1 MASDLTGIREK
12 AGREPKLRF
21 TSLYHHVSGV
31 EALRESYVR
40 VELDKAPGVD
50 GMTKDEYGEQLQGNL
65 ENLSQRLGRQG
76 YRPQPV
82 RRVYIDK
89 AGSRKKRPLGIPTV
103 EDKIVQM
110 AVTRVLSAIYEA
122 DFLACSYGYRP
133 QRSCHEA
140 LGGLGRTIQQ
150 AKVNWIVEADIRG
163 FFDHVNHEWLMKFLG
178 VRVGDPRVLRLI
190 EKMLKGGVMEDG
202 IVRASE
208 EGTPQGGILSPLLSN
223 VYLHYVLDLWFE
235 RRFRAQCRGETY
247 LFRYADD
254 FVVCFQ
260 YRAEAER
267 FLKELEARLRQFHL
281 EVEPSKTQLLR
292 FGRFA
297 QQDAAR
303 DGKEVETFDF
313 LGFTHYCGQ
322 TRAGDFKLQRRTAA
336 KKMRAK
342 LLEITGWLRRQR
354 HQERAGT
361 LLQSAKRR
369 LQGHLN
375 YFAVTD
381 NSRQCEAFR
390 YQFECALYK
399 WLNRR
404 SQRRSYTWEQ
414 FRSALNWVRW
424 PRVRIQRSLD
434 PCERVGLKP
443 C

>member
-1 MASDLTGIREK
+1 MESNLTRIREK
-12 AGREPKLRF
+12 AGSDPKLRF

-31 EALRESYVR
+31 EALLASYVR
-40 VELDKAPGVD
+40 IESDRAPGVD
-50 GMTKDEYGEQLQGNL
+50 GETKDEYGTQLQRNL
-65 ENLSQRLGRQG
+65 EELSKRLGRMG
-76 YRPQPV
+76 YRPKPV
-82 RRVYIDK
+82 RRAYIDK
-89 AGSRKKRPLGIPTV
+89 AGSSKKRPLGIPTV

-122 DFLACSYGYRP
+122 DFLECSYGYRS
-133 QRSCHEA
+133 RRGCHDA
-140 LGGLGRTIQQ
+140 LGALGRTIQRQ
-150 AKVNWIVEADIRG
+150 KVNWIVEADIRG
-163 FFDHVNHEWLMKFLG
+163 FFDHVNHEWLMKFLK

-190 EKMLKGGVMEDG
+190 WRMLKGGVMEDG
-202 IVRASE
+202 LVQASE

-223 VYLHYVLDLWFE
+223 VYLHYALDLWFE

-260 YRAEAER
+260 YREEAER
-267 FLKELEARLRQFHL
+267 FLKELEQRLRQFHL
-281 EVEPSKTQLLR
+281 EVEPSKTKLLR

-297 QQDAAR
+297 RQDAAR
-303 DGKEVETFDF
+303 EGQEPGTFDF

-322 TRAGDFKLQRRTAA
+322 TRAGSFKVQRRTAQ
-336 KKMRAK
+336 KKFRAK
-342 LLEITGWLRRQR
+342 LQDIAKWLQRSR

-361 LLQSAKRR
+361 LLRSAKRR

-381 NSRQCEAFR
+381 NGRQCQAFR
-390 YQFECALYK
+390 YQFERLLFK

-404 SQRRSYTWEQ
+404 SQRRSYTWGQ
-414 FRSALNWVRW
+414 FRSALDWVRW
-424 PRVRIQRSLD
+424 PPVRIRRSLD
-434 PCERVGLKP
+434 PFHRVGPNP